1 MTLTPDPHVPVR
13 FTADA
18 ADAASVPARPGA
30 TYVASLCL
38 IDLSNEKSCLK
49 ASTPKW
55 PQQRLFSTFLSC
67 IRLCGLSLEK
77 HDARRKLPLAELQE
91 FDSIWYEFCILTER

>member
-1 MTLTPDPHVPVR
+1 MGRVN
-13 FTADA
+13 
-18 ADAASVPARPGA
+18 RPIPSYAGA

-55 PQQRLFSTFLSC
+55 PQQRLFFTVLSC

-77 HDARRKLPLAELQE
+77 HDA
-91 FDSIWYEFCILTER
+91 